1 MNTLVLTEPGHFD
14 RTQTEQPGAPG
25 AGDALI
31 RVHRVGICGTDLHA
45 FRGRQPFFEYPR
57 ILGHE
62 LGAEVVAVGDGVD
75 SVVVGDRVAVEP
87 YLNCG
92 TCLPCVR
99 QRPNCCET
107 LRVLGVHT
115 DGGMRELITVPA
127 HKLHVSATLKL
138 EQLALVET
146 LGIGAHAV
154 DRAQVQP
161 NEAVLIVGAGP
172 IGLATAQFAVL
183 AGARVY
189 VMEIDEG
196 RREAALRLFGISGV
210 GDGGLAGVFAPPAAD
225 KRATLLPV
233 LCGGELPTCVFDATG
248 NATAM
253 EAAFDLPAPSG
264 RLVLVGF
271 QLERLS
277 FANPDFH
284 RRELTLLSSRNST
297 PAEFVHIIELM
308 EAGRIDTT
316 PWITH
321 SVGYDEIVE
330 VFPSWLEPETGVVKA
345 MLQLS

>member
-1 MNTLVLTEPGHFD
+1 MNTLVLTEPGRFT

-25 AGDALI
+25 AGDALVRI
-31 RVHRVGICGTDLHA
+31 HRVGICGTDLHA

-62 LGAEVVAVGDGVD
+62 LGAEVIALGDGVD
-75 SVVVGDRVAVEP
+75 SVAVGDHVAVEP
-87 YLNCG
+87 YLNCNE
-92 TCLPCVR
+92 CLPCTR
-99 QRPNCCET
+99 QRPNCCEN

-127 HKLHVSATLKL
+127 HKLHASATLKL

-154 DRAQVQP
+154 ERAQVQAG
-161 NEAVLIVGAGP
+161 EAVLVVGAGP
-172 IGLATAQFAVL
+172 IGLATAQFAIL
-183 AGARVY
+183 AGARVSL
-189 VMEIDEG
+189 MEIDEG
-196 RREAALRLFGISGV
+196 RRNAALGLFGISSA
-210 GDGGLAGVFAPPAAD
+210 GDGGLAGVFAPSAAD
-225 KRATLLPV
+225 AH
-233 LCGGELPTCVFDATG
+233 EAPTCVFDATG
-248 NATAM
+248 NAAAM

-297 PAEFVHIIELM
+297 PAEFVRIIDLM
-308 EAGRIDTT
+308 ESGRIDTT

>member
-1 MNTLVLTEPGHFD
+1 MKTLVLTEPGHFD
-14 RTQTEQPGAPG
+14 RTRTEEPGAPG
-25 AGDALI
+25 AGDVVI
-31 RVHRVGICGTDLHA
+31 RVHRIGICGTDLHA

-62 LGAEVVAVGDGVD
+62 LGAEVVALGAGVD
-75 SVVVGDRVAVEP
+75 TLTVGDRVAVEP

-92 TCLPCVR
+92 ACLPCRR
-99 QRPNCCET
+99 QRPNCCEH

-115 DGGMRELITVPA
+115 DGGMRELITMPA
-127 HKLHVSATLKL
+127 SKLHKSATLKL

-154 DRAQVQP
+154 DRAQLQTG
-161 NEAVLIVGAGP
+161 ESVLVVGAGP
-172 IGLATAQFAVL
+172 IGLATAQFAIL
-183 AGARVY
+183 AGARVFL
-189 VMEIDEG
+189 MEIDEH
-196 RREAALRLFGISGV
+196 RRDAALALFGISGS

-225 KRATLLPV
+225 TRAALLPI
-233 LCGGELPTCVFDATG
+233 LCGGEAPTCVFDATG
-248 NATAM
+248 SAAAM
-253 EAAFDLPAPSG
+253 EAAFDLPAASG

-297 PAEFVHIIELM
+297 PAEFVRIIELM
-308 EAGRIDTT
+308 ESGRIDTT

-321 SVGYDEIVE
+321 SVGFDEFVE
-330 VFPSWLEPETGVVKA
+330 AFPSWLEPETGVVKA
-345 MLQLS
+345 MLEF